1 MNSITALF
9 LQTFARTSEIGS
21 SGVYLEM
28 ISLTEVIVSHHEEDR
43 LLNDFFYVT
52 GIERGVFIDV
62 GGNVP
67 ENAVSRPFV
76 QKGWQGVVIE
86 PIPENAKRFEENGWS
101 DVICGAVTSHKNVA
115 KGTGTLFLSG
125 PGAYEHSSLSLANID
140 PRSGRHGLIE
150 VSLTTLGSV
159 CAYRNYRHID
169 LLHVD
174 TEGTELDIMRGFPF
188 DSVSVSLILVEDWQR
203 SSALHRFLRSRG
215 YKIIRRTGFNS
226 WYVPD
231 GRPVDLKFY
240 YRFLLWKKIYISS
253 HIKWLRHQVDLAIHK
268 FRSRSNHV

>member
-1 MNSITALF
+1 MNSITAVV
-9 LQTFARTSEIGS
+9 LQIFARIYEIRS
-21 SGVYLEM
+21 SRVYIEM
-28 ISLTEVIVSHHEEDR
+28 ISVTEVIVSHHEEDR
-43 LLNDFFYVT
+43 LLNDFFDST

-86 PIPENAKRFEENGWS
+86 PIPENAKRFEENGWP
-101 DVICGAVTSHKNVA
+101 DAICGAVTSHENA
-115 KGTGTLFLSG
+115 IKGSGTLFLSG
-125 PGAYEHSSLSLANID
+125 PGAYEHSSLSFANID
-140 PRSGRHGLIE
+140 PTSGCHGLIE

-159 CAYRNYRHID
+159 CASRNYRHID

-226 WYVPD
+226 WYVPR

-253 HIKWLRHQVDLAIHK
+253 HIKWLKHQVDLVVHK
-268 FRSRSNHV
+268 LRSRSNHV